1 MRLFFI
7 AATFVLAAPAFAA
20 GATSASFGV
29 TFVDA
34 DKGGPIAG
42 NLQQTSI
49 AGAGVIDLTGNQGP
63 GTANNVKVQS
73 SPWLNKLGIASDA
86 SAGFVYGAGTSVW
99 AVNQTVTG
107 TPGTTARLT
116 YDFRLTGNFAPGPAD
131 QYLPPEI
138 AAPQNFTYYF
148 LAYRGVAQGFTAL
161 SDANGSYILFESTAG
176 DITLIKSPNSPGYI
190 NTLQPQFIGRA
201 ACFGAD
207 TRCSAGGSF
216 DDRLSMS
223 FDMDVGE
230 NYFIVGFMSSQTSG
244 QSDFYHTARLLTI
257 DLAPEFGLLT
267 DDGGILNRNAN
278 GTFGLSV
285 PEPASW
291 AMLITGFGL
300 VGAMQRRRR
309 PLPA

>member
-1 MRLFFI
+1 MRMFFT
-7 AATFVLAAPAFAA
+7 AGTMLLATPAFAA
-20 GATSASFGV
+20 GATSGSFGV
-29 TFVDA
+29 TYVDA

-42 NLQQTSI
+42 NLQRTSI

-73 SPWLNKLGIASDA
+73 SPWLNKVGISSDA
-86 SAGFVYGAGTSVW
+86 TAGFVYGGATSVW

-116 YDFRLTGNFAPGPAD
+116 YDFRLTGNFAPGPAS
-131 QYLPPEI
+131 QYLPPGI
-138 AAPQNFTYYF
+138 VAPQHFTYYF
-148 LAYRGVAQGFTAL
+148 LAYRGVAQGFSAL
-161 SDANGSYILFESTAG
+161 SDASGSYLLFESTAG
-176 DITLIKSPNSPGYI
+176 NITLIKSPTTPGYI
-190 NTLQPQFIGRA
+190 NTLQPHFIGRA
-201 ACFGAD
+201 GCFGAD

-216 DDRLSMS
+216 DDRLTMS

-230 NYFIVGFMSSQTSG
+230 NYFIIGFMSSETSG

-257 DLAPEFGLLT
+257 DLAPEFGLMSN
-267 DDGGILNRNAN
+267 DGGILTRNAN
-278 GTFGLSV
+278 GTYGLAV

-291 AMLITGFGL
+291 AMLISGFGL

-309 PLPA
+309 LPA